1 MAVHE
6 SIPSSPTERRGNIAS
21 NGAATP
27 SQVDGRVRNSHEVN
41 AALLLGGCGG
51 GGGTSGHSAPSH
63 GKKSPRPSLSR
74 ILLSLE
80 SNTAKQ
86 QVVCHRYMWLREFS
100 SCFCTVA

>member
-6 SIPSSPTERRGNIAS
+6 SIPSSPTEGRGNIAS
-21 NGAATP
+21 NGAATS
-27 SQVDGRVRNSHEVN
+27 SQADGRVRNSHEVN

-51 GGGTSGHSAPSH
+51 GGGGTSSHSAPSH

-86 QVVCHRYMWLREFS
+86 QVL
-100 SCFCTVA
+100 

>member
-1 MAVHE
+1 MGCLAVHE
-6 SIPSSPTERRGNIAS
+6 SIPSSPTEGRGNIAS
-21 NGAATP
+21 NGAATS
-27 SQVDGRVRNSHEVN
+27 SQADGRVRNSHEVN
-41 AALLLGGCGG
+41 AALLLGGCG

-86 QVVCHRYMWLREFS
+86 QVL
-100 SCFCTVA
+100 